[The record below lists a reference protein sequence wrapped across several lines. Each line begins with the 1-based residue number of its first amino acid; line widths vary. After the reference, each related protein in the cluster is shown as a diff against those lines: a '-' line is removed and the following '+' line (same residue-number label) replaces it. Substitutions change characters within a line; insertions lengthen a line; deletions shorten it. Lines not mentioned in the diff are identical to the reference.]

1 MYEIVKDVPTP
12 SRDNF
17 GRGRTRRYP
26 FADMDVGDSF
36 LVTDRTTGAIAQ
48 AIRRANTTLEGKRFG
63 YRTVSDGVR
72 VWRIE

>member
-1 MYEIVKDVPTP
+1 MYEIQKDIPTP
-12 SRDNF
+12 PRDQL

-26 FADMDVGDSF
+26 FAEMDVGDSF
-36 LVTDRTTGAIAQ
+36 LVPDRSAGAIAQ

-63 YRTVSDGVR
+63 YRTVNDGVR